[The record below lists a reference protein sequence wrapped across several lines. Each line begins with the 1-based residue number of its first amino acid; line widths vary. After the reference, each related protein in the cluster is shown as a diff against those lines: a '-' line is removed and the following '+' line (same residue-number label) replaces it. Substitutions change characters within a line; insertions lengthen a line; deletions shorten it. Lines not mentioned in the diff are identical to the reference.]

1 MPLEPGETEAIVHA
15 IADNM
20 NPVVTELDSRLTAV
34 ELRIA
39 NIEPRIAGQVGA
51 QMEPKSEDDAPAADT
66 ARVEALEAA
75 VGEMF
80 GAYGELRDAYNQM
93 AAVVQSQSAAL
104 LKVLAGEGDEGVWRE
119 FVLREAIGAGVGVAE
134 YAKVVQAA
142 KYAAAEA
149 VEADG

>member
-1 MPLEPGETEAIVHA
+1 MLEPGETEAIVHA

-51 QMEPKSEDDAPAADT
+51 QMEAKAPDDVGPVDMD
-66 ARVEALEAA
+66 RVASLEAA
-75 VGEMF
+75 VGEMY

-93 AAVVQSQSAAL
+93 AAVVQSQSVAL

-119 FVLREAIGAGVGVAE
+119 FVLREAVGAGVGVAE

>member
-1 MPLEPGETEAIVHA
+1 MLEPGETEAIVHA

-51 QMEPKSEDDAPAADT
+51 QMEPRSESPVDM

-80 GAYGELRDAYNQM
+80 GAVTELRDAYNSM
-93 AAVVQSQSAAL
+93 AGVVQSQSLAL
-104 LKVLAGEGDEGVWRE
+104 LRVLAGEGDEGVWRE
-119 FVLREAIGAGVGVAE
+119 FVLREAIGAGVGVSE
-134 YAKVVQAA
+134 YAKAMKAA
-142 KYAAAEA
+142 TQEAE
-149 VEADG
+149 G

>member
-1 MPLEPGETEAIVHA
+1 MLEPGEVTGIVNAIT
-15 IADNM
+15 DQM
-20 NPVVTELDSRLTAV
+20 SPVVGELDSRLTAV

-51 QMEPKSEDDAPAADT
+51 QMQPKSEDDAPTVDM

-93 AAVVQSQSAAL
+93 AAVVQSQSTAL
-104 LKVLAGEGDEGVWRE
+104 LRVLAGEGDEGVWRD
-119 FVLREAIGAGVGVAE
+119 FVLREAIGAGINVAE
-134 YAKVVQAA
+134 YATAARAA
-142 KYAAAEA
+142 KAAT
-149 VEADG
+149 VEAEG